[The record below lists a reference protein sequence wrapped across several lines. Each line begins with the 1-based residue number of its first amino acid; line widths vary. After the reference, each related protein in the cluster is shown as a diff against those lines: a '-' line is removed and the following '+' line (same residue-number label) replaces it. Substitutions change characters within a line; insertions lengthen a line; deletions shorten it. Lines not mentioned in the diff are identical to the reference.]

1 MSSGFIQV
9 VMLVRISLL
18 RLADILL
25 CEYTLGLLLFDCL
38 WVVLLENERAD
49 IWSLFSFW
57 GWIPRSR
64 IAGLQDSSVFIFGGL
79 TIMFPTLIYIPT
91 NKHCLS
97 TSSRQHS
104 FSVVWSS
111 RPSGCGVAPPWRLMV
126 LSVFTCAW
134 LLLVCLLSM
143 KAYLGSLPMFKGSD
157 HLTFCYWCV
166 GVLYIFWVSISYQTC
181 DLPLFSPIPWVAF
194 SLLIW
199 CAKVIHFDEV
209 QLIHFFFSCL
219 WFGCQIH
226 EIIAKSL
233 NCLGLCRNRWASVC
247 GSDSWVLC
255 SNPSV
260 CGLSPAS
267 TTLSFW
273 CQP

>member
-9 VMLVRISLL
+9 VMLVRISVL

-111 RPSGCGVAPPWRLMV
+111 HPSGCGVAPPWRLMV

-143 KAYLGSLPMFKGSD
+143 KVYF
-157 HLTFCYWCV
+157 
-166 GVLYIFWVSISYQTC
+166 
-181 DLPLFSPIPWVAF
+181 
-194 SLLIW
+194 
-199 CAKVIHFDEV
+199 
-209 QLIHFFFSCL
+209 
-219 WFGCQIH
+219 
-226 EIIAKSL
+226 
-233 NCLGLCRNRWASVC
+233 
-247 GSDSWVLC
+247 WVLC
-255 SNPSV
+255 PCLKGQIIWLLLLMCRSSLYILGINFLSDMWFAVVFSHSV
-260 CGLSPAS
+260 GCLFTVDLMCKSY
-267 TTLSFW
+267 SFW
-273 CQP
+273 WSPVDPFFL